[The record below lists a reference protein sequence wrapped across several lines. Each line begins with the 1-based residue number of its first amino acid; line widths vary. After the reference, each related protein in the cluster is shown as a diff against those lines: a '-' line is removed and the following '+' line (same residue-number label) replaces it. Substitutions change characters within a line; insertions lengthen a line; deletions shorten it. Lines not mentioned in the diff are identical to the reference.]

1 MASKLSQL
9 VNSSLESQHCSIT
22 AEKQLTFLNTHTSG
36 NQQSAVGYTQLEV
49 SGESHLIT
57 FERLE

>member
-9 VNSSLESQHCSIT
+9 VNSLLEPQHCSIT
-22 AEKQLTFLNTHTSG
+22 AEKLTFLNTHTSG